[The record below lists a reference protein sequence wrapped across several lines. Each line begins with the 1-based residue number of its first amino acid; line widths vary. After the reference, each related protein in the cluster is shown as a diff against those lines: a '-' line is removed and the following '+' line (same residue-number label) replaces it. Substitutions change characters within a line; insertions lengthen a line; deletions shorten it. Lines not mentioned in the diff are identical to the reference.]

1 MTKTERLFHIVNYL
15 RVKKSASIE
24 DLAEECGVSSRTTYR
39 DMLNLEDMSVVNKGR
54 KGFELNTGRSGG
66 YNMTPD
72 EAAIVMFA
80 LGTTPLADL
89 PYFQA
94 KVKNLGLR
102 IQKAFGAATER
113 EPFSD
118 NVNRLKNKTGT
129 PSARKTIPAVAKNI
143 EAYWKFMHGNRR
155 VKVNV
160 KRAGKRGTE
169 AIIALPERLGHSA
182 GKWWFELYDRDADK
196 HFRIDASKVTSVVP
210 FRRKKK

>member
-24 DLAEECGVSSRTTYR
+24 ELTDECGVSSRTVYR
-39 DMLNLEDMSVVNKGR
+39 DVLNLEDMSIVGKGK
-54 KGFELNTGRSGG
+54 KGWELNVSRSGG
-66 YNMTPD
+66 YNMTAD
-72 EAAIVMFA
+72 EAAIILFA

-89 PYFQA
+89 PYFKA
-94 KVKNLGLR
+94 KIKNLGLR
-102 IQKAFGAATER
+102 IQKAFSLADR
-113 EPFSD
+113 DPFSD
-118 NVNRLKNKTGT
+118 NISRLVNKTGT
-129 PSARKTIPAVAKNI
+129 PTARKSIPAVAKHI

-160 KRAGKRGTE
+160 KRPGKRVAE
-169 AIIALPERLGHSA
+169 SIVALPEGLGHSG

-196 HFRIDASKVTSVVP
+196 KYRIDASKVTSVVP